1 MTIRCFSRSRKSTT
15 LAHAPYLP
23 APPLRTPTTAFASWG
38 PNILQSLGDPMLSGR
53 GTRIDGCGESEHTEL
68 LKAIRRGRV
77 KAAVV
82 PLMLTMISLEELLE
96 RLLEIVF

>member
-1 MTIRCFSRSRKSTT
+1 MFLQIKEVTT

-38 PNILQSLGDPMLSGR
+38 PNHPAVTRRSNAQR
-53 GTRIDGCGESEHTEL
+53 TARIDGCGESEHTEL